1 MADPDC
7 AMLGAWDDITWFSAT
22 SGSLTVLLITSASGL
37 NRYHS
42 AAPATAAVPMRIDL
56 RVVMLL
62 SFGKMSAR
70 FGGGAFSRARPVI
83 KSERQNAASL
93 LVPAGRPPIGPSG
106 VRCP

>member
-1 MADPDC
+1 
-7 AMLGAWDDITWFSAT
+7 MLGAWDDITWFSAA

-62 SFGKMSAR
+62 SFGKMSGAGFGASFSGSNDAAR
-70 FGGGAFSRARPVI
+70 RRG
-83 KSERQNAASL
+83 
-93 LVPAGRPPIGPSG
+93 SG
-106 VRCP
+106 SHAL